1 VKESSLTE
9 ETSAGVITYCY
20 MVHRPSKPRVSLLR
34 VSIMLPNGDT
44 QDLTN
49 GFFSGND
56 VVLSD
61 ELRARM
67 ILKAGE

>member
-1 VKESSLTE
+1 MKESSLTE
-9 ETSAGVITYCY
+9 ETQAGDITYKY
-20 MVHRPSKPRVSLLR
+20 IIHRPSKPRVSLLR

-49 GFFSGND
+49 GFFKGND

-67 ILKAGE
+67 LLKGEG